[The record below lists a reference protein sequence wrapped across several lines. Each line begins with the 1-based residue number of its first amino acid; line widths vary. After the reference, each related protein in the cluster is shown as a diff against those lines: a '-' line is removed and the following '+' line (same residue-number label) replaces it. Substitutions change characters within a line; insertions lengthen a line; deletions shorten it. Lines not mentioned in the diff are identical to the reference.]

1 MEESNAAVFIHKV
14 AGVYMNRAEGGG
26 GEQGGGGG
34 RGERGG
40 GGGGG
45 GGGQGGGKEHEKD
58 LSEHLLFSSSFT
70 LADSYGK

>member
-14 AGVYMNRAEGGG
+14 AGVYVNRGEGGG
-26 GEQGGGGG
+26 GGY
-34 RGERGG
+34 
-40 GGGGG
+40 GG

-58 LSEHLLFSSSFT
+58 PSEHLLYSSSFFT